1 MMKQNIIKNGIIA
14 GVVAIGYVLLFYY
27 TKKDLIFS
35 ATYTFSSLVIYLIF
49 MYQAVK
55 TLGKEDFKTVLRTA
69 FGVFIVAN
77 VVYYAFDYLLFNY
90 IDKSLGLLQK
100 DIMIGYYSAGAK
112 SVQEQNQLQES
123 IQNADF
129 HNFKGI
135 SFNFAKGAI
144 GGFGLAILISYLIKR
159 REQ

>member
-1 MMKQNIIKNGIIA
+1 MKQNIIKNGILA
-14 GVVAIGYVLLFYY
+14 GVAAIGYVSLFYY
-27 TKKDLIFS
+27 IKKDLIFS

-49 MYQAVK
+49 MFQAVK
-55 TLGKEDFKTVLRTA
+55 TLGKEDFRTVLRTA
-69 FGVFIVAN
+69 FGVFILAN
-77 VVYYAFDYLLFNY
+77 VVYYAFDYVLFNY
-90 IDKSLGLLQK
+90 IDKSLGILQK
-100 DIMIGYYSAGAK
+100 DVMIGYYSAGAK
-112 SVQEQNQLQES
+112 SVQEQNQLYES

-144 GGFGLAILISYLIKR
+144 GGFGLAILVSYLIKR

>member
-1 MMKQNIIKNGIIA
+1 MKQNIIKNGIIA
-14 GVVAIGYVLLFYY
+14 GVAAIGYVLLFYY

-55 TLGKEDFKTVLRTA
+55 TLGKEDFRTVLRTA
-69 FGVFIVAN
+69 FSVFILAN
-77 VVYYAFDYLLFNY
+77 VVYYAFDYVLFNY
-90 IDKSLGLLQK
+90 IDKSLGNLQK
-100 DIMIGYYSAGAK
+100 DVMIGYYSAGAK

>member
-1 MMKQNIIKNGIIA
+1 MFQ
-14 GVVAIGYVLLFYY
+14 AI
-27 TKKDLIFS
+27 
-35 ATYTFSSLVIYLIF
+35 
-49 MYQAVK
+49 K

-77 VVYYAFDYLLFNY
+77 IVYYAFDYVLFNH

-100 DIMIGYYSAGAK
+100 EVMIGYYSAGAK
-112 SVQEQNQLQES
+112 SVQEQNLLYES
-123 IQNADF
+123 IQTTDF

-144 GGFGLAILISYLIKR
+144 GGFGLAILVSYLIKR